1 MSYLNEILII
11 FVCLLFSAF
20 FSMSET
26 AFLRL
31 RLAAVESE
39 ARAGKATSVV
49 IRQVLSSMSRFLSSI
64 LIGNNL
70 VNVAASAVAS
80 SLFVSL
86 WGEKLGVL
94 AATGIMTAVIL
105 IFCEITPKT
114 LAANNPERYSSLL
127 ALPLYA
133 VQGLLWPISKFVE
146 LITAPLIKILGGRE
160 AMEQAVSEE
169 EIIRLVRV
177 GARTGSIEKY
187 PAVIVGAALQASKT
201 TVADVMVPRAEIFSV
216 SENADPEQILNQMM
230 EERYTRVPVYRGDL
244 DHVVGVV
251 HLKDV
256 IAISRGVLKGT
267 HRDIIRPVLR
277 VPAGKKT
284 LELLREMQISFSH
297 MAIVKDEFGATIGL
311 VTAEDIL
318 EEIVGEIRDEFD
330 QEELEAIQKEPD
342 GHYLVLA
349 RMKVV
354 DFNRQTGQGL
364 QHPQMGKGQTLGG
377 LFINLLGRTAHKGDL
392 VSVGD
397 YKLEAVEVSG
407 IRIVRIRVL
416 PPPEAPAEKV
426 EKGITRRE

>member
-1 MSYLNEILII
+1 MSYMSEILII
-11 FVCLLFSAF
+11 LVCLLFSAF
-20 FSMSET
+20 FAMSET
-26 AFLRL
+26 ALLRL
-31 RLAAVESE
+31 RLAALESK
-39 ARAGKATSVV
+39 AGAAQATAVV
-49 IRQVLSSMSRFLSSI
+49 IRHILSSTSRFLSSI
-64 LIGNNL
+64 LVGNNL
-70 VNVAASAVAS
+70 VNIAASAVAA

-94 AATGIMTAVIL
+94 AATGIMTAFIV
-105 IFCEITPKT
+105 IFCEIIPKT
-114 LAANNPERYSSLL
+114 LAANNPERYSSLV

-133 VQGLLWPISKFVE
+133 IQGLLWPISKFVE
-146 LITAPLIKILGGRE
+146 LITAPVIRVLGGRE
-160 AMEQAVSEE
+160 ALEQAVSEE

-201 TVADVMVPRAEIFSV
+201 TVADVMVPRAEIFAV
-216 SENADPEQILNQMM
+216 SEDAGPEQVLNQMM

-267 HRDIIRPVLR
+267 HREIIRPVLR

-354 DFNRQTGQGL
+354 DFNRQTGQSL
-364 QHPQMGKGQTLGG
+364 THQQMNKGQTLGG
-377 LFINLLGRTAHKGDL
+377 LFLNLLGRTVHKGDL
-392 VSVGD
+392 INVGD
-397 YKLEAVEVSG
+397 YRLEAADVSG

-416 PPPEAPAEKV
+416 PPPEAAAEKA
-426 EKGITRRE
+426 EK

>member
-1 MSYLNEILII
+1 MNDILII
-11 FVCLLFSAF
+11 FICLLFSAF
-20 FSMSET
+20 FAMSET
-26 AFLRL
+26 ALLRL
-31 RLAAVESE
+31 RLAAVESK
-39 ARAGKATSVV
+39 AGAGQATAVV
-49 IRQVLSSMSRFLSSI
+49 IRHILSSTSRFLSSI

-70 VNVAASAVAS
+70 ANIAASAVAA
-80 SLFVSL
+80 SLFVGI

-105 IFCEITPKT
+105 IFCEIIPKT
-114 LAANNPERYSSLL
+114 LAANNPERYSSLV

-133 VQGLLWPISKFVE
+133 IQGLLWPLSKFLE

-160 AMEQAVSEE
+160 ALEQAVSEE
-169 EIIRLVRV
+169 EILRLVRV

-201 TVADVMVPRAEIFSV
+201 TVAEVMVPRAEIFAV
-216 SENADPEQILNQMM
+216 SEDAGPEQVLSQMV
-230 EERYTRVPVYRGDL
+230 EDRYTRVPVYRGDL

-297 MAIVKDEFGATIGL
+297 MAIVKDEFGATVGL

-354 DFNRQTGQGL
+354 DFNRQTGQSL
-364 QHPQMGKGQTLGG
+364 QHPQIGKGQTIGG
-377 LFINLLGRTAHKGDL
+377 LFINLLGRTAHNGDL
-392 VSVGD
+392 VSVGNHQ
-397 YKLEAVEVSG
+397 LEAVDVSG
-407 IRIVRIRVL
+407 IRIVRIRVI
-416 PPPEAPAEKV
+416 PPTETPAEKAK
-426 EKGITRRE
+426 EGITSGE